1 MNMKSKLSYE
11 KPLATVTILEIE
23 YALAAGSAQVLADD
37 SNMRLF
43 EEWEEEADVY
53 KTIDW

>member
-1 MNMKSKLSYE
+1 MKSKLSYE

-37 SNMRLF
+37 RNMRLF